1 MARRV
6 ARRVAGHVVKRVACV
21 SLCAAVVAVSSAAGC
36 VGEARAQGT
45 PSRGVAPEADAE
57 APLTNA
63 AVVKLVRAKFSE
75 KTVIA
80 IIRARPARFD
90 LSPDR
95 LIELKK
101 SGVGERI
108 ILTML
113 ARADGD
119 MLAARDDAGD
129 AFDDDPFFEG
139 TRGQTRAPEAAERSS
154 GRTNGGGDPNEVNV
168 FGSSG
173 GVRGRT
179 RSRVGGGAAEGDT
192 QTTGSASVRIVR
204 PPAEAGGA
212 GGGGAEPKLERT
224 PTLTNDSIV
233 ELVEAG
239 FSEGTIIR
247 RIEGSPVEFDFAP
260 AKLAELRR
268 RRVGDAVIA
277 AMRAA
282 SGEEDAGRGAN
293 DSHSKP

>member
-1 MARRV
+1 M
-6 ARRVAGHVVKRVACV
+6 C
-21 SLCAAVVAVSSAAGC
+21 AVVLVVLAAGC
-36 VGEARAQGT
+36 AAESRGQGT
-45 PSRGVAPEADAE
+45 TQRGVASGTDAE

-63 AVVKLVRAKFSE
+63 AIVKLVRAKFSE

-80 IIRARPARFD
+80 IIRARPVRFD

-101 SGVGERI
+101 HGVGERI

-113 ARADGD
+113 ARAEGD
-119 MLAARDDAGD
+119 MFSARDDAGD
-129 AFDDDPFFEG
+129 AFEDDPFFDG
-139 TRGQTRAPEAAERSS
+139 TRGQTRAPEGARPPD
-154 GRTNGGGDPNEVNV
+154 GRTNGQSDPNEVNI

-173 GVRGRT
+173 GARGRT
-179 RSRVGGGAAEGDT
+179 RSRIGGGAAEGEA
-192 QTTGSASVRIVR
+192 QTTGSASVRILR

-212 GGGGAEPKLERT
+212 GGAEAKLERT
-224 PTLTNDSIV
+224 PTLTNDSII

-247 RIEGSPVEFDFAP
+247 RIEGSPVEFDLAP
-260 AKLAELRR
+260 AKVSELRR

-282 SGEEDAGRGAN
+282 SSEEGAADANG
-293 DSHSKP
+293 STSKP